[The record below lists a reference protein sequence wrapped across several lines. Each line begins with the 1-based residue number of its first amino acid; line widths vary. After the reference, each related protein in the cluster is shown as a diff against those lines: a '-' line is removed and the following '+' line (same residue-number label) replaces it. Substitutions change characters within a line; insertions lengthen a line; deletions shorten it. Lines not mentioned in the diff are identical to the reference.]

1 MRANV
6 LFMPIVTR
14 TPISGDRLRELREQ
28 AELSQSDLAQM
39 CTNAGCAVTQSQI
52 SRLEAGLHQPYIPLL
67 KALAGALRV
76 NVDDLL
82 SQPAQLGRA
91 S

>member
-6 LFMPIVTR
+6 LLMPIVTR

-28 AELSQSDLAQM
+28 AGLSQNDLAQM
-39 CTNAGCAVTQSQI
+39 CTDAGCPVTQSQI

-67 KALAGALRV
+67 RALAGALSV
-76 NVDDLL
+76 EVGDLL
-82 SQPAQLGRA
+82 AQPAQLGRA